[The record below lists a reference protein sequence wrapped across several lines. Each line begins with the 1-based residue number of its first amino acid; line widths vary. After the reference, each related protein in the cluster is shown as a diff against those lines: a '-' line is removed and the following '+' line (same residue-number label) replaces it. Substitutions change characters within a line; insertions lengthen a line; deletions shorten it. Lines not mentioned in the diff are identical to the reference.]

1 MEFMPLGNLRD
12 QHRKQRLLL
21 GDLQTV
27 LYQALQGLMYLHD
40 EQGMIHR
47 DVKPDNI
54 LVKSRNP
61 WLVKLSDFGLTTERL
76 TPSTNC
82 GTDHYKAAEIST
94 KRYAYTNKVD
104 VWALG
109 VVGLEFVVGLP
120 KYEKLLHRENPLEWS
135 QAIRY
140 VTESFLFPHASFL
153 AFEERF
159 PRVVD

>member
-61 WLVKLSDFGLTTERL
+61 
-76 TPSTNC
+76 
-82 GTDHYKAAEIST
+82 
-94 KRYAYTNKVD
+94 
-104 VWALG
+104 
-109 VVGLEFVVGLP
+109 
-120 KYEKLLHRENPLEWS
+120 
-135 QAIRY
+135 
-140 VTESFLFPHASFL
+140 
-153 AFEERF
+153 
-159 PRVVD
+159 